1 MNRKPF
7 LSFLTG
13 FIIIVV
19 PVLGIYFHFMN
30 PEIKPDARFFWGSLF
45 EDMSQEEKAMYWI
58 SFGCVLLVFF
68 IGWFIYRRE
77 EKEK

>member
-45 EDMSQEEKAMYWI
+45 GGGMGIVCQ
-58 SFGCVLLVFF
+58 SF
-68 IGWFIYRRE
+68 
-77 EKEK
+77 